1 MNELYFNGCGYFKVN
16 TDDYDKAVDLFLKAA
31 ADAGI
36 DIILDELELRDPDGN
51 EIG

>member
-1 MNELYFNGCGYFKVN
+1 MNKLYFNGCGYFEVN

-36 DIILDELELRDPDGN
+36 DIILDKLELRDPDGN
-51 EIG
+51 EIE